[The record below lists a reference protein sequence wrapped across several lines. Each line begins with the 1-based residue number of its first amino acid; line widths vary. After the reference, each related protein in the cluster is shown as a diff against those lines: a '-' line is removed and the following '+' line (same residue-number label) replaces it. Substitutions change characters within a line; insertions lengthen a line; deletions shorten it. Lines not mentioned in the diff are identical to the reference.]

1 MFSKKIYCIALVFFA
16 FLLKAQNAPIQIS
29 FSKNEIKNYEAVL
42 NQEKSF
48 EKDTMALKNFLKP
61 LHQNKNYSVFY
72 EALLANGYS
81 NFYNAV
87 NKKSDFHYQQSIKK
101 VALLKEQSIEIWTQL
116 NYVSYLYYYRDFI
129 KMTPLLL
136 KVIDKIEKLPAEK
149 IILPAESFK
158 KIGWI
163 MQTLGDY
170 KEAAYYLDLA
180 QKNAPK
186 KSIEYASITNAIGAN
201 YLHTSDLKKAEYYF
215 LQTAKLSQE
224 IQNKVR
230 YAKALGDL
238 ALVKQKQGDFKSAIS
253 LVKKDISISKAEKSY
268 QNTMYASIL
277 LAELYLDD
285 NDFTKADQALKEAEN
300 IVYSKTYFEKSE
312 LQIIQ
317 LKLRI
322 LQHQN
327 KADEELILRRR
338 MLVLEDS
345 LKNKDGDMAINKVNW
360 MIQKE
365 KFQQNIN
372 RTNEQYKN
380 EISIKNVYAVIIIL
394 ALSLLIFLIFNF
406 KKHLKNRQIE
416 YSEKVFSLKTEKIKN
431 EQKLSEANENLD
443 AHAAHLKEKNNQIKS
458 LRSEINQIKNSSHS
472 DSEKEN
478 LNILLESHLMTE
490 ENWKIFKKE
499 FQKVHPEFHRL
510 LEEDFPELTD
520 SNKRI
525 LLLQKLNFNNT
536 EISELLG
543 ITPDAVKKSK
553 QRLKKKLGDKFNIL
567 FEHISSKIS

>member
-1 MFSKKIYCIALVFFA
+1 
-16 FLLKAQNAPIQIS
+16 
-29 FSKNEIKNYEAVL
+29 
-42 NQEKSF
+42 
-48 EKDTMALKNFLKP
+48 MA
-61 LHQNKNYSVFY
+61 
-72 EALLANGYS
+72 G
-81 NFYNAV
+81 
-87 NKKSDFHYQQSIKK
+87 
-101 VALLKEQSIEIWTQL
+101 LLKEQSIEIWTQL
-116 NYVSYLYYYRDFI
+116 NYVSYLYHYRDFI

-149 IILPAESFK
+149 IILPGESFK

-180 QKNAPK
+180 KKNAPK
-186 KSIEYASITNAIGAN
+186 KSIEYASITNAIGMN
-201 YLHTSDLKKAEYYF
+201 YLHTSDLKKAQYYF
-215 LQTAKLSQE
+215 LQTAKLAQE
-224 IQNKVR
+224 IQDQVR

-253 LVKKDISISKAEKSY
+253 LVKKDIDISKAEKSY
-268 QNTMYASIL
+268 QNTMYAFIL

-285 NDFTKADQALKEAEN
+285 NDFIKADQALKEAQN
-300 IVYSKTYFEKSE
+300 IIYSKTYFEKSE

-394 ALSLLIFLIFNF
+394 ALSLLIFLIINF

-416 YSEKVFSLKTEKIKN
+416 YREKVFSLKTEKIKN
-431 EQKLSEANENLD
+431 EQKLSEAKENLD
-443 AHAAHLKEKNNQIKS
+443 AHAAHLKEKNNQIKI
-458 LRSEINQIKNSSHS
+458 LRSEINQIKNSSNS

-478 LNILLESHLMTE
+478 LSILLESHLMTE
-490 ENWKIFKKE
+490 ENWKNFKRE

-510 LEEDFPELTD
+510 LEEDFPEITD

>member
-1 MFSKKIYCIALVFFA
+1 
-16 FLLKAQNAPIQIS
+16 
-29 FSKNEIKNYEAVL
+29 
-42 NQEKSF
+42 
-48 EKDTMALKNFLKP
+48 
-61 LHQNKNYSVFY
+61 
-72 EALLANGYS
+72 
-81 NFYNAV
+81 
-87 NKKSDFHYQQSIKK
+87 
-101 VALLKEQSIEIWTQL
+101 
-116 NYVSYLYYYRDFI
+116 
-129 KMTPLLL
+129 
-136 KVIDKIEKLPAEK
+136 
-149 IILPAESFK
+149 
-158 KIGWI
+158 
-163 MQTLGDY
+163 
-170 KEAAYYLDLA
+170 
-180 QKNAPK
+180 
-186 KSIEYASITNAIGAN
+186 
-201 YLHTSDLKKAEYYF
+201 
-215 LQTAKLSQE
+215 
-224 IQNKVR
+224 
-230 YAKALGDL
+230 
-238 ALVKQKQGDFKSAIS
+238 
-253 LVKKDISISKAEKSY
+253 
-268 QNTMYASIL
+268 
-277 LAELYLDD
+277 
-285 NDFTKADQALKEAEN
+285 
-300 IVYSKTYFEKSE
+300 
-312 LQIIQ
+312 
-317 LKLRI
+317 
-322 LQHQN
+322 
-327 KADEELILRRR
+327 